1 MMVSQ
6 DPYWMKHSMNVL
18 AGLSRR
24 YGLAANV
31 PKSRRMTC
39 QTSILRSRMSEEA
52 KTLKCTLVGD
62 LFRVRLRTRIPFP
75 ECRVK
80 FTARSMTEHRRR
92 MHRMEPAIYRIWILV
107 SHTEH
112 QPQV

>member
-52 KTLKCTLVGD
+52 KTLKCTVVGD
-62 LFRVRLRTRIPFP
+62 LFRVRLRTRILCP
-75 ECRVK
+75 ECGIDLIL
-80 FTARSMTEHRRR
+80 RSMTSHCRR
-92 MHRMEPAIYRIWILV
+92 MHRMEPEIYWIWILV